1 MTSHERC
8 GRQIEVQVAIHPFV
22 EVEIEVVEAHLRIAK
37 LCLFPAPFQQS
48 IAATSQLVRLESHGA
63 GIFDRRHTV
72 FLQQGKHP
80 QDAADA
86 GLSLPSYMADKS
98 ESKIIFPNKKLD
110 RVRAA

>member
-1 MTSHERC
+1 MTISSGSSAAGGEQFHVLFAVSVEGCFGDFLEQDMRLT
-8 GRQIEVQVAIHPFV
+8 VDHPL
-22 EVEIEVVEAHLRIAK
+22 AW
-37 LCLFPAPFQQS
+37 S

-98 ESKIIFPNKKLD
+98 ESKI
-110 RVRAA
+110 